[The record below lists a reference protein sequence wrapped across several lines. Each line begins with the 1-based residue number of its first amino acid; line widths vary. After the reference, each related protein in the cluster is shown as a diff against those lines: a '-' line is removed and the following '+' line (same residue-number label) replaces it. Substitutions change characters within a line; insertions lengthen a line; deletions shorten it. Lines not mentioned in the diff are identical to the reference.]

1 MSWLSLWPFSNWPR
15 ETRSSRPTDMIEL
28 PVVDLQHYKAT
39 ADHNECLK
47 AAESLHKYGV
57 LCLRD
62 EVRGVAAFCSRQW
75 LTFGA

>member
-1 MSWLSLWPFSNWPR
+1 
-15 ETRSSRPTDMIEL
+15 MIEL

-39 ADHNECLK
+39 GDRNECLK

-62 EVRGVAAFCSRQW
+62 EVGTAGAAFCATVEPPDGSLSRCFA
-75 LTFGA
+75 LASSARATKTTTRSST